1 MKSEKGITLNSLII
15 YIILITLVLGL
26 LVSISN
32 YFYSNLDYVNDTG
45 KTMFQFNKFNMY
57 FIEDVKNNTDLYS
70 IEDEKIVFEDG
81 TVYTFAN
88 GNIYRNK
95 SKICDEIEILKFST
109 VNNDTNKNIVRVD
122 MAIKGSTVFV
132 SSNEYVLKYW

>member
-26 LVSISN
+26 LVSISS

-81 TVYTFAN
+81 TV
-88 GNIYRNK
+88 
-95 SKICDEIEILKFST
+95 
-109 VNNDTNKNIVRVD
+109 
-122 MAIKGSTVFV
+122 
-132 SSNEYVLKYW
+132 